1 MKKAILSAAVSV
13 CLSASSQTL
22 EKMNWFNEPE
32 NWTISN
38 NSLTMNVTPKC
49 DYWRISHYGFTVDDA
64 PFYYA

>member
-32 NWTISN
+32 NWTFYINACNHTDNQS
-38 NSLTMNVTPKC
+38 
-49 DYWRISHYGFTVDDA
+49 YSHIAAYE
-64 PFYYA
+64 